1 MSASSPSPI
10 TLCVNL
16 IVKNEGAII
25 DRCLTNV
32 ADIVTEYAVLDT
44 GSNDDT
50 LAKLLGFTLLPGVV
64 DTLPFENF
72 AQARN
77 ASLNLA
83 TRVTKASHLLLIDAD
98 MVFVVTNKA
107 LLFEILASHPNS
119 IFLITQCH
127 GNLEYVNVRIV
138 PTHSGAR
145 YVGVTHEYLHCDLS
159 KVVIPRTV
167 CYINDVSDG
176 GCKQDKFERD
186 IRLLSVAFLDELQA
200 TDRPRYCFYLAQSY
214 RDSGNTVKAAEL
226 YAMRAAMQ
234 GTWVQEVCASLLALL
249 LMEIGP
255 SVAVSTT
262 VTTPHLSSTMVTN
275 EVELRALSLLGRMEA
290 TGVARPEGYHA
301 MCSYYSKL
309 GRRAD
314 AMKFL
319 TLAYQS
325 VPLPESGVEL
335 PLFYD
340 TSISEYM
347 LSYEASILFWYMGQ
361 NTWWRMRGKQLC
373 EELLASPRVPA
384 YVRSIVSFNYES
396 FYKML

>member
-1 MSASSPSPI
+1 MSASSPS
-10 TLCVNL
+10 LCLNL

-32 ADIVTEYAVLDT
+32 ADIVTDYAVLDT

-98 MVFVVTNKA
+98 MVLVVTNKA

-119 IFLITQCH
+119 IFLMTQCH

-138 PTHSGAR
+138 PTRSGAR
-145 YVGVTHEYLHCDLS
+145 YVGVTHEYLHSELP
-159 KVVIPRTV
+159 KVVIPRTA

-186 IRLLSVAFLDELQA
+186 IRLLSVAFSDESQVA
-200 TDRPRYCFYLAQSY
+200 DRPRYCFYLAQSY

-234 GTWVQEVCASLLALL
+234 GTWVQEICASLLALL

-255 SVAVSTT
+255 SVAVT
-262 VTTPHLSSTMVTN
+262 VSDPLTPHLSSRMVTN

-361 NTWWRMRGKQLC
+361 GTWWRMRGKQLC
-373 EELLASPRVPA
+373 EELLVSPRVPA